1 MPIVLVIIFS
11 IIALALVLLYFL
23 APPVFQT
30 VVKYSKCVLKGL
42 VFAHIQ
48 FFKYMQGKAVTSE
61 KKNGDMESLKR
72 KLAESKE
79 RIINLQ
85 DQLSEK
91 NQKLESASRE
101 IETICSERDDC
112 KAEYDRLY
120 QGHQQLLHIHDELRG
135 RLYVVSPEYVA
146 NVWCQEFDGVY
157 DWIKNTEKEALEL
170 IRQDS
175 IKECEQFILTYLATC
190 QDVHVKEVQSWALTL
205 KDASS
210 ITGSIAAAD
219 LDGCGNYE
227 EKLLYLRKRA
237 FLYYYRPIISSMIL
251 FLENCRIHSSERW
264 KWEELINRGI
274 AHLSKLGILVNYIP
288 TGTIYESASF
298 ENICISESPNPN
310 AQENVIERIISF
322 GINSADLDLPVQNT
336 EIVVN
341 L

>member
-30 VVKYSKCVLKGL
+30 VVKYSKRVLKGL
-42 VFAHIQ
+42 VFAHVQ
-48 FFKYMQGKAVTSE
+48 FFKYMQGKTVTSE

-72 KLAESKE
+72 KFAESKE
-79 RIINLQ
+79 RIIYLQ

-91 NQKLESASRE
+91 DQKLESASRE
-101 IETICSERDDC
+101 IEKISSERDDC
-112 KAEYDRLY
+112 KAECDRLY

-146 NVWCQEFDGVY
+146 NVWRKEFDGIYNWV
-157 DWIKNTEKEALEL
+157 KNTEKEALEL
-170 IRQDS
+170 ILQDS
-175 IKECEQFILTYLATC
+175 IKECEQFILAYLATC
-190 QDVHVKEVQSWALTL
+190 QDVHVTEVQSWALTL
-205 KDASS
+205 KDAYS
-210 ITGSIAAAD
+210 ITGSVAAAD
-219 LDGCGNYE
+219 LDGCGNHE

-251 FLENCRIHSSERW
+251 FLENCRIHSSKSE
-264 KWEELINRGI
+264 KWEDLMYRGI
-274 AHLSKLGILVNYIP
+274 TYLSNKGILVNYIP
-288 TGTIYESASF
+288 TGSIYDSMEY
-298 ENICISESPNPN
+298 ENIIISESPDPN
-310 AQENVIERIISF
+310 AKENVIEKIISY
-322 GINSADLDLPVQNT
+322 GVNSTELDTPIQNT